1 MLTEA
6 VGNVGVTGSAVGTT
20 MAVLVERDH
29 IGIFGKMNAGKS
41 TVMNLLTQQES
52 SIVDSQ
58 PGTTADTKVTL
69 MEIHGIGPVKLMD
82 TAGAD
87 EQSALG
93 EKKRRKVFND
103 LKACDLIIL
112 VIDPAAAAFATEQAL
127 LDAARAADKQVLVV
141 YNLFKPDDAGKTAH
155 VEAALP
161 LLRFYPK
168 LAIAAT
174 RSEERAK
181 LIGFIKDHYVARH
194 AAVPLLPFLEQD
206 RYYLLN
212 IPMDEETPPGRYLRP
227 QAMVEE
233 YITRHWGWPVS
244 FRPALARARGTD
256 AAAAAAEKARFDAV
270 CERLGD
276 RLAGVITDSQAMDV
290 MHRWVP
296 ATMPLTTFSIVM
308 INYMSRGRM
317 ADFVRGLRGV
327 DKLKTGDR
335 VLIVE
340 ACNHSRIA
348 EDIGTVQIP
357 KAIAKRFHGVT
368 VEHNFGREF
377 QDNPDLAR
385 YRLVIH
391 CGGCMIAPQAL
402 AARVRDLSQ
411 IGVPFTNYG
420 LFLSALQGEAALRR
434 VLKPWG
440 LEP

>member
-1 MLTEA
+1 
-6 VGNVGVTGSAVGTT
+6 

-69 MEIHGIGPVKLMD
+69 MEIHGIGPVKLLD

-87 EQSALG
+87 EQSGLG
-93 EKKRRKVFND
+93 EKKRRKVFSD
-103 LKACDLIIL
+103 LKACDLVL
-112 VIDPAAAAFATEQAL
+112 VVIDPASPAFDTEQEL
-127 LDAARAADKQVLVV
+127 LDAARAADKQVLVI
-141 YNLFKPDDAGKTAH
+141 YNLFTPGAEGGSSR
-155 VEAALP
+155 VEKVLP
-161 LLRFYPK
+161 VLRFYPK
-168 LAIAAT
+168 LAIAANLPDT
-174 RSEERAK
+174 RSL
-181 LIGFIKDHYVARH
+181 LIDFIKAHYKSKH
-194 AAVPLLPFLEQD
+194 AAVQLLPFLAKD
-206 RYYLLN
+206 RYYILN

-233 YITRHWGWPVS
+233 YITRHWAWPVS
-244 FRPALARARGTD
+244 FRMDLTKARGG
-256 AAAAAAEKARFDAV
+256 AEAAEKDRYNAV
-270 CERLGD
+270 CSRLGD
-276 RLAGVITDSQAMDV
+276 QLAGIITDSQAMDI

-296 ATMPLTTFSIVM
+296 ADVPLTTFSIVM
-308 INYMSRGRM
+308 INYMSGGRL
-317 ADFVRGLRGV
+317 ADFVRGLKGV
-327 DKLKTGDR
+327 DKLAPGDR

-357 KAIAKRFHGVT
+357 KTIARRFQGVT

-402 AARVRDLSQ
+402 AARVRDLTQ

-440 LEP
+440 IEP